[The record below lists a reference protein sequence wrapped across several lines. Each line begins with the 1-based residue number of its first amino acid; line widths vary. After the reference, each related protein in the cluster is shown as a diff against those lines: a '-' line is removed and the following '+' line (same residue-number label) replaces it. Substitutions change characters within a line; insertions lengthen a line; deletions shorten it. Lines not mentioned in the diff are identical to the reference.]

1 MLSLEWHLKQKKQ
14 MLEGLKIETR
24 DLALW
29 FHSPGRMNLAHNPS
43 KQASVCIFH
52 SVLTCSGWAVGSG
65 VMQWTRPSFLS
76 TRKTCLIA
84 MVSALSKRNKVARWK
99 KGLKKKKTKHIYP
112 KGLRK
117 KISFSSKPHSL
128 CYFLTLYP
136 SYSQGL
142 IFHAHTGFCLKLDL
156 TDSKPCSKT
165 RLSSSTQV
173 TRCHSQM
180 ICSERNCKPIRN

>member
-99 KGLKKKKTKHIYP
+99 KGLKKKKTIHIYP

-117 KISFSSKPHSL
+117 GKFFFKT
-128 CYFLTLYP
+128 TLP
-136 SYSQGL
+136 LLLSYSISL
-142 IFHAHTGFCLKLDL
+142 IFPGLDIPCPYWLLSEIGLGRLKAML
-156 TDSKPCSKT
+156 
-165 RLSSSTQV
+165 
-173 TRCHSQM
+173 
-180 ICSERNCKPIRN
+180 